1 MKKNRH
7 ELILSFIQN
16 NNVSTQDEII
26 KMLSEHG
33 FNVTQATISR
43 DIKELKLIKEHYG
56 KNEVKYAVSTKK
68 DNNDNIKMIFAR
80 SVLSVDV
87 AMNLIVVKCYPG
99 TANAACVALD
109 SLHITGVVG
118 TIAGD
123 DTIFTACIDIE
134 SAINAKNAI
143 EEMLKG

>member
-1 MKKNRH
+1 MKSQRQAK
-7 ELILSFIQN
+7 IM
-16 NNVSTQDEII
+16 EII
-26 KMLSEHG
+26 SNQNVETQEQLLAELQNAG
-33 FNVTQATISR
+33 FRSTQATISR
-43 DIKELKLIKEHYG
+43 DIKELKLVKEHYG
-56 KNEVKYAVSTKK
+56 KNEVKYAVSNKK

-109 SLHITGVVG
+109 GLHIPGVVG

-123 DTIFTACIDIE
+123 DTIFTACTDIDT
-134 SAINAKNAI
+134 AIMTKNAV

>member
-1 MKKNRH
+1 MKKSRH
-7 ELILSFIQN
+7 ELILNYIKN
-16 NNVSTQDEII
+16 NNISTQDEII
-26 KMLSEHG
+26 KMLSKHG

-43 DIKELKLIKEHYG
+43 DIKELKLVKEHYG
-56 KNEVKYAVSTKK
+56 KNEVKYAVTERK
-68 DNNDNIKMIFAR
+68 DNNDNIKMIFSR
-80 SVLSVDV
+80 SVLSVEV

-109 SLHITGVVG
+109 SLHIPGVVG

-123 DTIFTACIDIE
+123 DTIFTACVD
-134 SAINAKNAI
+134 INAAVETKCAV